1 MYERRYFW
9 LHFHWNPWAGSPT
22 SSEAVNHCST
32 LTNFNSDGGS
42 ISHIIFD
49 ECTLP
54 LPREIATAIHSLW
67 GLLPILA
74 ISLLPRPTFIPYQ
87 QHLRTTTTFQS
98 ETILNKLQ
106 ITALL
111 SVSKLYPLTMSSQPH
126 NGQHKLQPKYPHHNE
141 QKEYSAIKDQKCFFY
156 YMLALCEEYQVY
168 CFGKVEK
175 ANESCSSCKVTIS
188 LSPNSHHALPV
199 YRWILTRTRWYSC
212 QFLRESCLKMGSIG
226 TRLTHWR
233 CEKWARLCN
242 QKAARQMLMDPRM
255 ALKSRKSRAWHR
267 IYTTFNTNAHKRN
280 SAQVMYPLLQD
291 VD

>member
-1 MYERRYFW
+1 VSLPRRHCNSDSQS
-9 LHFHWNPWAGSPT
+9 LESPT
-22 SSEAVNHCST
+22 YSWHFPASS
-32 LTNFNSDGGS
+32 NF
-42 ISHIIFD
+42 F
-49 ECTLP
+49 
-54 LPREIATAIHSLW
+54 RSLSKTSSK
-67 GLLPILA
+67 P
-74 ISLLPRPTFIPYQ
+74 Q
-87 QHLRTTTTFQS
+87 QQLRHKS
-98 ETILNKLQ
+98 MLSKSQ

-111 SVSKLYPLTMSSQPH
+111 SVSKSCQLTMSSTPH
-126 NGQHKLQPKYPHHNE
+126 KGQHKLQPKYPHHNE

-188 LSPNSHHALPV
+188 LSPNSHLALPV
-199 YRWILTRTRWYSC
+199 YRWILTRTRWYSSR
-212 QFLRESCLKMGSIG
+212 FLMGSIG

-233 CEKWARLCN
+233 CEKWARLCD
-242 QKAARQMLMDPRM
+242 QKTARQMLMDPRM